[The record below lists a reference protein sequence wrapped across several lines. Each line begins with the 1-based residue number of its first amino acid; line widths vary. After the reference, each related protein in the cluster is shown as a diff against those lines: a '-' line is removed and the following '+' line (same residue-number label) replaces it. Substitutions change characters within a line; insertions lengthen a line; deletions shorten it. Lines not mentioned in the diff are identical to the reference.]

1 MIPSLFPEPRAL
13 REAREEGREEGREEA
28 RQEIVINSLQ
38 LNIPLETIALVTDIP
53 IAQLQQLQTQLPQE

>member
-13 REAREEGREEGREEA
+13 REAREEGREEA
-28 RQEIVINSLQ
+28 RQEIALNSLR

-53 IAQLQQLQTQLPQE
+53 IAQLQQLQAQRPQE